1 MLIDCFPYF
10 NERELLELRINV
22 LKDHVDGFLIADAD
36 RTHRGEPKPYSCVDT
51 IKELGLPSDLIEV
64 VHVQLPSTEVAVDP
78 WARERG
84 QRDALG
90 QILKQLPSDT
100 VFICSDCD
108 EIPNP
113 NKFDLLKKQLI
124 DSPDQIFGLEMS
136 MHYGRADLQLCSPT
150 GELFRWPCATV
161 CTVDKLNQLGSIT
174 SVRAQPNRN
183 FIGSRDGG
191 WHLSWMGDNKT
202 RKQKLRSIAEF
213 YIWDTPEV
221 QSICDT
227 FNPQEGMTDM
237 LGRKDHILTPYSI
250 GDLPQEAVKL
260 ERVKKHLLPDG

>member
-22 LKDHVDGFLIADAD
+22 LKTYVDGFLIAEAD
-36 RTHRGEPKPYSCVDT
+36 RTHRGELKPYKCEEV

-64 VHVQLPSTEVAVDP
+64 VHVRLPSVEEESDP
-78 WARERG
+78 WVRERG

-90 QILKQLPSDT
+90 QYLKHFPADT

-113 NKFDLLKKQLI
+113 DKFNFLIKQLKEN
-124 DSPDQIFGLEMS
+124 PDQIYGLKMS

-150 GELFRWPCATV
+150 GELFQWPCATV
-161 CTVDKLNQLGSIT
+161 CSVGKLNQLGSIT
-174 SVRAQPNRN
+174 AVRAQPDRT
-183 FIGSRDGG
+183 FVGIRDGG
-191 WHLSWMGDNKT
+191 WHLSWMGDT
-202 RKQKLRSIAEF
+202 QMRKQKLRSIAEF

-227 FNPQEGMTDM
+227 FKPQEGMTDM
-237 LGRKDHILTPYSI
+237 LGRQDHILTPYPI
-250 GDLPQEAVKL
+250 ENLPQEAVKL
-260 ERVKKHLLPDG
+260 ERVKKYLLPDG